1 MTRIG
6 FYYIICETI
15 VFVIIP
21 ICHTLTFHYHVIAI
35 TREGGVIEGK
45 EIRGGILEEF
55 YILCNKTRH
64 SYIYIYMLRVAGQTA
79 RLIGMNFFV
88 DTHGWPGGVI
98 G

>member
-21 ICHTLTFHYHVIAI
+21 ICHTVTFHYHVIAI
-35 TREGGVIEGK
+35 TREEGVIEGK

-64 SYIYIYMLRVAGQTA
+64 SYIYIYMYRMG
-79 RLIGMNFFV
+79 
-88 DTHGWPGGVI
+88 
-98 G
+98 